1 MPDAPATNGKAR
13 SLLALAPNQPSLLAS
28 CRLHGFQLA
37 FMPSCDRA
45 TAKTCLTNL
54 TASSSSRPER
64 TSLVTFQSSAI
75 AERRGC
81 EDWRKGPDANGCTTR
96 QTRCDC
102 CNSSRPWHAL
112 HVATAWVAVYI
123 GEQVVHSSKVRN
135 EHSNLFNTVMHQQS
149 QFAMPLHGTNAHFI
163 LTLLCE
169 PENLSSCVCIS

>member
-1 MPDAPATNGKAR
+1 MPYRQGNLTLTPDKILLRRTPTMPDAPATNGKAR

-28 CRLHGFQLA
+28 CRLHGFQLT

-112 HVATAWVAVYI
+112 HVATAWVAYLQ
-123 GEQVVHSSKVRN
+123 E
-135 EHSNLFNTVMHQQS
+135 
-149 QFAMPLHGTNAHFI
+149 
-163 LTLLCE
+163 
-169 PENLSSCVCIS
+169 LSTAATS